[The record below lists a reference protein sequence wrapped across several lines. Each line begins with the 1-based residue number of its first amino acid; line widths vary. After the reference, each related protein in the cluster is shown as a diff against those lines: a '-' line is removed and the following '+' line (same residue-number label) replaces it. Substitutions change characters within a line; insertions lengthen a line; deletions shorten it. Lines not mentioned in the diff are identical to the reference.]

1 MPCYTIFIMRNKIY
15 PYSTSRLPEAKGTF
29 IARQPIFDRH
39 KRVYG
44 YELLFRE
51 GFDNFY
57 KTIDGD
63 YASSQTIL
71 SSFLLFGMDSITG
84 GKRGFINF
92 TKNLLENETAT
103 IFPRELLTVEILE
116 TVKPTDEIIS
126 KCKKLKKTGYMI
138 ALDDF
143 VFHEK
148 YRPLLEIADIIKID
162 FRKITPESHSV
173 ILELADQ
180 YPVKLLAEKIETHQE
195 YQHAVDNG
203 YAYFQGYFFSRPE
216 VIEGKDIPAYKMN
229 FLAILQEVHSRD
241 FEYDHLE
248 SIIKRDVSLS
258 YKLLKFINSAA
269 FGFTSKIHSIKQA
282 LTLLG
287 IDEFRKWIS
296 LIALSGMGNDK
307 PEELVVTSIIRARF
321 AEELAL
327 KSGMKD
333 ISSDLFLMGMFSLI
347 DAFMDKPKKTILD
360 DLNLDDDIKNALTG
374 QPGPFTDYYK
384 LMLLHEK
391 GDWDPIEPLAD
402 RLELDEEVISV
413 SYLQAVEWANRVKL
427 V

>member
-1 MPCYTIFIMRNKIY
+1 MRNKIY
-15 PYSTSRLPEAKGTF
+15 PDSFSSLPGAKGTF

-92 TKNLLENETAT
+92 TKNLLENETAS
-103 IFPRELLTVEILE
+103 IFPRELLTIEILE
-116 TVKPTDEIIS
+116 TVKPTEEIIS
-126 KCKKLKKTGYMI
+126 KCKKLKKAGYMI
-138 ALDDF
+138 VLDDF
-143 VFHEK
+143 VFFEE
-148 YRPLLEIADIIKID
+148 YRPLLKIADIIKID
-162 FRKITPESHSV
+162 FRKITPESDRV
-173 ILELADQ
+173 ILSLAEE
-180 YPVKLLAEKIETHQE
+180 YPVKLLAEKIETHRE
-195 YQHAVDNG
+195 YQQAVDNG
-203 YAYFQGYFFSRPE
+203 YSYFQGYFFSRPE
-216 VIEGKDIPAYKMN
+216 IIEGKDIPVYKMN

-248 SIIKRDVSLS
+248 NIIKRDVSLS

-360 DLNLDDDIKNALTG
+360 DLNLDDDIKNALVG

-391 GDWDPIEPLAD
+391 GEWDPIEPLAD
-402 RLELDEEVISV
+402 RLELDEEVIAV